1 MTIEE
6 LRTKLIEIDD
16 TNKVIGEAYQDAE
29 GIHYDQDK
37 ALLEYIGDEKVTEIF
52 NRTVKWYA

>member
-37 ALLEYIGDEKVTEIF
+37 ALLEYINDKRVCAIF
-52 NRTVKWYA
+52 KRTAKWYA